1 GLQGA
6 WKRFWGGASQVKKT
20 VFVAAPILFAGV
32 MLLPLPY
39 RIAADCRLQPKQ
51 SRQIAAPFDGILEES
66 FVKPGMRVGE
76 GDLLAVLDGKEI
88 HWRLANAKAR
98 REAAMK
104 ERDQALPKGDVGAM
118 QLAQLEADGLALEVE
133 LLEYK
138 KENLEIRAPIEGTV
152 LSGNLERSKGVPVST
167 GQKLFDLAPIDTFE
181 VEIHVPDSEVN
192 SVEVGQKVQF
202 RLESQARFRFESTL
216 SEVYPISEVHDDR
229 NVFVCL
235 STIDGKGEV
244 LRPGMR
250 GKARIVTPARPLGWI
265 IFHRL
270 WDSIRLRFW

>member
-1 GLQGA
+1 
-6 WKRFWGGASQVKKT
+6 
-20 VFVAAPILFAGV
+20 
-32 MLLPLPY
+32 
-39 RIAADCRLQPKQ
+39 
-51 SRQIAAPFDGILEES
+51 
-66 FVKPGMRVGE
+66 
-76 GDLLAVLDGKEI
+76 
-88 HWRLANAKAR
+88 
-98 REAAMK
+98 
-104 ERDQALPKGDVGAM
+104 
-118 QLAQLEADGLALEVE
+118 
-133 LLEYK
+133 
-138 KENLEIRAPIEGTV
+138 
-152 LSGNLERSKGVPVST
+152 
-167 GQKLFDLAPIDTFE
+167 
-181 VEIHVPDSEVN
+181 
-192 SVEVGQKVQF
+192 GQKVQF